1 MHEIKPTIK
10 YDDFAKIDVRVVK
23 ILSADYIEGSEKL
36 LKLEVE
42 LGTEKRQILSGI
54 KQWYLP
60 QDLVGKKVLI
70 VANLEPRKM
79 MGLESQGMILAVE
92 STAQEKPVLLELNDS
107 VNTGDFL
114 R

>member
-1 MHEIKPTIK
+1 MQEIKPTIK

-23 ILSADYIEGSEKL
+23 VLEASFIEGSEKL

-42 LGTEKRQILSGI
+42 MAGEKRQILSGI
-54 KQWYLP
+54 KKWYNP
-60 QDLVGKKVLI
+60 EDLVGRKVLI
-70 VANLEPRKM
+70 VANLETRKM
-79 MGLESQGMILAVE
+79 MGLESRGMILAVE
-92 STAQEKPVLLELNDS
+92 SSAQEKPVLLELGEE